1 VLIGRSFPP
10 THNPVKVARKMGQ
23 GGLFPLYLA
32 PGLDISK
39 EVLALLNDEKDGAQ
53 ERPGTE
59 E

>member
-1 VLIGRSFPP
+1 
-10 THNPVKVARKMGQ
+10 MGQ